1 MKNSEYIYKALSYLP
16 IQDVVWDEYYKEVNK
31 YQSTPIRY
39 VLNQPALKWSY
50 FTILLSAILFVIFR
64 GRRDQRIIPLFKP
77 LTNTTMEFVRTVAN
91 LYFRQLNH
99 KNIADKKITYF
110 LDYIRTKYGVKTHSS
125 NDEFIEQLM
134 EKSYIDAYEI
144 KKIISLINLVSASKS
159 IQQKQLLELNTLIEN
174 FYLKTGA
181 YGKQS

>member
-1 MKNSEYIYKALSYLP
+1 
-16 IQDVVWDEYYKEVNK
+16 
-31 YQSTPIRY
+31 
-39 VLNQPALKWSY
+39 
-50 FTILLSAILFVIFR
+50 
-64 GRRDQRIIPLFKP
+64 
-77 LTNTTMEFVRTVAN
+77 MEFVRTVAN

-125 NDEFIEQLM
+125 NDEFIERLM